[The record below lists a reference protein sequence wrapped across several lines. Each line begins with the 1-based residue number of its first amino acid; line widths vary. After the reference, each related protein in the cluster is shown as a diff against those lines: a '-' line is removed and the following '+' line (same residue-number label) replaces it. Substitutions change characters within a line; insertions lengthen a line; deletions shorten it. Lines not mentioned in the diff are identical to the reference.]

1 MIKRI
6 LLALASAVIV
16 GLAAYAYADSTLIV
30 KPSEMKDGET
40 KTVTDDG
47 RTITVTREGNTTH
60 VKIDEAGKTRRVT
73 ITRDGDHIRI
83 GHDDEGI
90 SAFTVGPGHRRIII
104 DGVPLDEFMMKPQ
117 MVLPRRRTQTWFVC
131 PKDHTM
137 LRVPEGKED
146 QTFKCPIDGTT
157 MEKKK
162 GRGFSF
168 FFDDGV
174 FESNEL

>member
-1 MIKRI
+1 MKRI
-6 LLALASAVIV
+6 LLALASATIL

-60 VKIDEAGKTRRVT
+60 VKIDEAGKTQRVT
-73 ITRDGDHIRI
+73 ITRDGDRIRI
-83 GHDDEGI
+83 GHDGEGVR
-90 SAFTVGPGHRRIII
+90 AFTIGPERRKIII
-104 DGVPLDEFMMKPQ
+104 DGVPFNDFVKPQ
-117 MVLPRRRTQTWFVC
+117 MILPRRGNQTWFVC

-146 QTFKCPIDGTT
+146 QTFKCPVDGTT

-168 FFDDGV
+168 FFDDGL
-174 FESNEL
+174 FESDEL